1 MERPF
6 GITLLASFFFI
17 QSVINLFLT
26 YGFYIT
32 GASILGVG
40 YYFIDSVAGL
50 VFAYGMWKGL
60 TWGRIGT
67 MALSG
72 VEIVI
77 GLLGTI
83 LSLDFEASD
92 PVQALTKVVVYAL
105 VIYFLTRPEIKEW
118 FNK

>member
-6 GITLLASFFFI
+6 AVTLLASFFFI

-26 YGFYIT
+26 YGFYIAGT
-32 GASILGVG
+32 STFGLG
-40 YYFIDSVAGL
+40 YYAVDSITGL
-50 VFAYGMWKGL
+50 IFAYGMWKGFQ
-60 TWGRIGT
+60 WGRIGT

-72 VEIVI
+72 VEILI
-77 GLLGTI
+77 GVLGTVV
-83 LSLDFEASD
+83 SLDFEASE